1 MDQATTH
8 EQRLAPGKP
17 SQPGSGMALPVLEDE
32 AWRAEQ
38 RSRNLERLLT
48 LLGPLMALAL
58 WELLAQLQVIDVR
71 FFPPPT
77 RILRTLGAMVVSG
90 DLWYHVRASL
100 SRIIIGFVLGAV
112 PGIVLGL
119 AMGLYRPVRALVAPL
134 IGALMPIPT
143 MALVP
148 LLIILFGLGELSKWA
163 TIATSV
169 FFPVVINTAA
179 GVAGIEPIY
188 IDVARNYGASRW
200 AFFTRIALPGAL
212 PVMFEG
218 LQMGQAIALLTIVA
232 AEMVAASQGIG
243 YVIWTSYKTFQI
255 ARMFVGLMTI
265 AFLGYLFS
273 LVLRALAQRLTPWR

>member
-1 MDQATTH
+1 MDHASAYRQESVSAHRRPEDRVETAVLVDAAW
-8 EQRLAPGKP
+8 LA
-17 SQPGSGMALPVLEDE
+17 E
-32 AWRAEQ
+32 R
-38 RSRNLERLLT
+38 RSRQMERLLT
-48 LLGPLMALAL
+48 LLGPVLLLAL
-58 WELLAQLQVIDVR
+58 WEVLAQLRFIDTR
-71 FFPPPT
+71 FFPPPSQ
-77 RILRTLGAMVVSG
+77 IVRTLASMVASG
-90 DLWYHVRASL
+90 DLGYHLRASL
-100 SRIIIGFVLGAV
+100 SRIGIGFLLGTV

-119 AMGLYRPVRALVAPL
+119 AIGLYRPVRALLSPL

-218 LQMGQAIALLTIVA
+218 IQMAQAIALLTIVA

-243 YVIWTSYKTFQI
+243 YIIWTSYKTFQI
-255 ARMFVGLMTI
+255 ARMFVGLLTI
-265 AFLGYLFS
+265 AGLGYSFS
-273 LVLRALAQRLTPWR
+273 LILRVLSQRLTPWR

>member
-1 MDQATTH
+1 MEQATTQ
-8 EQRLAPGKP
+8 EQRLAPGRR
-17 SQPGSGMALPVLEDE
+17 SGGGNALPVLEDG

-38 RSRNLERLLT
+38 RSRSLERLLT
-48 LLGPLMALAL
+48 LLGPLVVLGL
-58 WELLAQLQVIDVR
+58 WELLAQLQLIDTR
-71 FFPPPT
+71 FFPPPSH
-77 RILRTLGAMVVSG
+77 ILSTLVAMVASG

-100 SRIIIGFVLGAV
+100 SRIAIGFLLGAV

-148 LLIILFGLGELSKWA
+148 LLIILFGLGEPSKWM

-200 AFFTRIALPGAL
+200 SFFTRIALPGAL

-243 YVIWTSYKTFQI
+243 YVIWTAYKTFQI

-265 AFLGYLFS
+265 ACLGYLFS
-273 LVLRALAQRLTPWR
+273 LALRALAQKLTPWR